1 MIHAM
6 RDRGREMI
14 HAMRDRD
21 REMMHDM
28 IGHETQV
35 CFIARVSCAVTRT
48 FSILLQISR
57 FMRSFIAP
65 FMTVVVPLPLTPEQ

>member
-6 RDRGREMI
+6 RDRGREMIHVMRDRGREEVI

-35 CFIARVSCAVTRT
+35 CFIAAY
-48 FSILLQISR
+48 LLCCH
-57 FMRSFIAP
+57 
-65 FMTVVVPLPLTPEQ
+65 